1 MTIPLTLLMVI
12 LAYLSGS
19 LSSAVIISR
28 LYKLPDPRLSGSGN
42 PGATN
47 VLRIGGVIPAILVL
61 LSDILKGTIPVW
73 CSYFLGLSP
82 VSLGI
87 IAIAACLGHIFPI
100 FFEFKGGKGVATA
113 LGSLMPI
120 GLDLTGILLG
130 CWLGALLLTGYSSLA
145 AVIASILAPI
155 VTFYIKQQYT
165 IPVAMLCLLIIIRHQ
180 PDIRRLFQGQEP
192 KVWKKFNKKK
202 HSLDD

>member
-1 MTIPLTLLMVI
+1 MTIPFTILMMI

-28 LYKLPDPRLSGSGN
+28 LYKLPDPRSSGSGN

-47 VLRIGGVIPAILVL
+47 VLRIGGMTPAVLVL
-61 LSDILKGTIPVW
+61 LCDILKGTIPVW
-73 CSYFLGLSP
+73 CSYFLGLDP
-82 VSLGI
+82 ISLGI
-87 IAIAACLGHIFPI
+87 IAIAACIGHIFPI

-120 GLDLTGILLG
+120 GLDLTGILLS

-145 AVIASILAPI
+145 AIIASLVAPVI
-155 VTFYIKQQYT
+155 TFYVKQQYT
-165 IPVAMLCLLIIIRHQ
+165 IPVAMLCLLIIIRHY
-180 PDIRRLFQGQEP
+180 PNILRLIRGQEP
-192 KVWKKFNKKK
+192 KVWNKFNKKD
-202 HSLDD
+202 S

>member
-1 MTIPLTLLMVI
+1 MTIPLIILMVI

-28 LYKLPDPRLSGSGN
+28 LYKLPDPRSNGSGN

-47 VLRIGGVIPAILVL
+47 VLRIGGTTPAVLVL
-61 LSDILKGTIPVW
+61 IGDILKGTIPVW
-73 CSYFLGLSP
+73 CSYFLGLPP
-82 VSLGI
+82 VGLGI

-130 CWLGALLLTGYSSLA
+130 CWFGALLLTGYSSLA
-145 AVIASILAPI
+145 AIIASILAPI

-180 PDIRRLFQGQEP
+180 PNIGRLLRKEEP
-192 KVWKKFNKKK
+192 KVWKKFKRDRK
-202 HSLDD
+202 

>member
-1 MTIPLTLLMVI
+1 MAIPLTILMVI

-28 LYKLPDPRLSGSGN
+28 LYKLPDPRSNGSGN

-47 VLRIGGVIPAILVL
+47 VLRIGGTTPAVLVL
-61 LSDILKGTIPVW
+61 VFDILKGTIPVW
-73 CSYFLGLSP
+73 CSYFLGLHP

-120 GLDLTGILLG
+120 GLDLTGMLLAT
-130 CWLGALLLTGYSSLA
+130 WLCALIATGFSSLA
-145 AVIASILAPI
+145 AIIASLIAP
-155 VTFYIKQQYT
+155 VFTYYIKPQYT
-165 IPVAMLCLLIIIRHQ
+165 VPVAMLCLLIIIRHQ
-180 PDIRRLFQGQEP
+180 PNIIRLIRGEEP
-192 KVWKKFNKKK
+192 KVWGKFKKK
-202 HSLDD
+202 DKQ